1 MNENL
6 YSFFA
11 VFALQSGSVAHF
23 REDFTAAKPQPRMN
37 WPQENAKIAEKKRH
51 NRCSLSS
58 LRSFA
63 AIIFLGKWQGRP
75 GFDESWLPQWG

>member
-23 REDFTAAKPQPRMN
+23 REDFTADCPARQSRN
-37 WPQENAKIAEKKRH
+37 QE
-51 NRCSLSS
+51 
-58 LRSFA
+58 
-63 AIIFLGKWQGRP
+63 
-75 GFDESWLPQWG
+75 